1 MPVSVDHVFDDKYNV
16 GFKSLTKRPKW
27 TATFLEIDH
36 FALSTLIFLLPS

>member
-16 GFKSLTKRPKW
+16 GFISLTKGPKW